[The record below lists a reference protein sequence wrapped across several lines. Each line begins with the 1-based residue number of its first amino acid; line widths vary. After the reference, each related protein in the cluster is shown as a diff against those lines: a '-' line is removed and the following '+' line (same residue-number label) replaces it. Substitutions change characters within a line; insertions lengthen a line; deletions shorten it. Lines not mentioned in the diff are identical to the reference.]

1 LTTKAHAGI
10 ASDEG
15 IFAQWVGVLAAPLA
29 WAAQMQALYTMV
41 PWACQTGHR
50 AALVAVSLAALAA
63 ALGGALVA
71 RRNWGRVGRG
81 EPGEEGGARGRSRFL
96 AVAGLVT
103 SAFFFLV
110 IFAQGLATLILHPCM
125 F

>member
-1 LTTKAHAGI
+1 MTTKAHAGI

>member
-1 LTTKAHAGI
+1 MTTEARQGLK
-10 ASDEG
+10 SDAG
-15 IFAQWVGVLAAPLA
+15 IFAQWVGVLLAPVA

-50 AALVAVSLAALAA
+50 SALVLVSVAALAV
-63 ALGGALVA
+63 ALAGALVA
-71 RRNWGRVGRG
+71 RRNWARAGRG
-81 EPGEEGGARGRSRFL
+81 EPVDEGGARGRSRFF
-96 AVAGLVT
+96 AVAGLVS

-110 IFAQGLATLILHPCM
+110 VFAQGLATLILHPCM

>member
-1 LTTKAHAGI
+1 LTTKAQQGLK
-10 ASDEG
+10 SDGG
-15 IFAQWVGVLAAPLA
+15 IFAQWVGLLAAPLA

-50 AALVAVSLAALAA
+50 AALVAVSVGALAVA
-63 ALGGALVA
+63 TVGGLVA
-71 RRNWGRVGRG
+71 RRNWARVGRG
-81 EPGEEGGARGRSRFL
+81 EPGDEGGARGRSRFL
-96 AVAGLVT
+96 GVAGLVT

-110 IFAQGLATLILHPCM
+110 VVAQGLATFILHPCM

>member
-1 LTTKAHAGI
+1 LTTGAQPGI
-10 ASDEG
+10 KSDEG
-15 IFAQWVGVLAAPLA
+15 IFAQWVGLLAAPLA

-50 AALVAVSLAALAA
+50 AALIAVSLAALAV
-63 ALGGALVA
+63 ALLGALVA
-71 RRNWGRVGRG
+71 RRNWARVGRG
-81 EPGEEGGARGRSRFL
+81 EPGDEGGARGRTRFL

-110 IFAQGLATLILHPCM
+110 VVAQGLATLILHPCM

>member
-1 LTTKAHAGI
+1 MTTTAHAGLK
-10 ASDEG
+10 SDEAV
-15 IFAQWVGVLAAPLA
+15 FAQWVGVLAAPLA
-29 WAAQMQALYTMV
+29 WGAQQLALYTMV

-50 AALVAVSLAALAA
+50 VALILVSVAALVVSTC
-63 ALGGALVA
+63 GALVA

-81 EPGEEGGARGRSRFL
+81 EPNDEGGARGRSRFL
-96 AVAGLVT
+96 AVAGLVS

-110 IFAQGLATLILHPCM
+110 VFAQGLATFIVHPCM

>member
-1 LTTKAHAGI
+1 MTTKAQQGI
-10 ASDEG
+10 KSDEG
-15 IFAQWVGVLAAPLA
+15 IFAQWVGVLAAPVA

-41 PWACQTGHR
+41 PWACQTGR
-50 AALVAVSLAALAA
+50 RFALVAVSVAALAVA
-63 ALGGALVA
+63 ALGALVA
-71 RRNWGRVGRG
+71 RRTWARVGRG
-81 EPGEEGGARGRSRFL
+81 EPGAEGGARGRSRFF

-110 IFAQGLATLILHPCM
+110 IVAQGLATLILHPCM